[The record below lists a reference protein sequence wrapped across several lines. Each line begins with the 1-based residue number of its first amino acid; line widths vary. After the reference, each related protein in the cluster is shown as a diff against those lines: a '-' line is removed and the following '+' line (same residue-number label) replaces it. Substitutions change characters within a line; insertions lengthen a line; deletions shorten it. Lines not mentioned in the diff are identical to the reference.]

1 MLGVRLIDRRSSTRC
16 HTCLG
21 QGCELTCSHLRKDAP
36 DLTLDGLSM
45 TSLKSRGFEDT
56 AVLRGD
62 HTGGG
67 YSLDLVSL

>member
-1 MLGVRLIDRRSSTRC
+1 MLGVRLIDRHNSIRH

-21 QGCELTCSHLRKDAP
+21 QDCELPCSHLLKDAP
-36 DLTLDGLSM
+36 GLTLDGLSM
-45 TSLKSRGFEDT
+45 TSLESRVFEDM

-67 YSLDLVSL
+67 